1 MIEEDFLK
9 KYTFQKF
16 LIENTPEKILEK
28 NGLAL
33 KYAPKELQNDKNMVL
48 LAVKSNG
55 NALRYASEELQ
66 NDPEIIN
73 IAKKNLNNKLMFSTF
88 IK

>member
-1 MIEEDFLK
+1 MMIDEDLLK

-16 LIENTPEKILEK
+16 LIENTPEKILRK

-33 KYAPKELQNDKNMVL
+33 KYASKEIKNDKEMVL

-55 NALRYASEELQ
+55 NALEYASEELQ
-66 NDPEIIN
+66 KDQQIIN
-73 IAKKNLNNKLMFSTF
+73 IAKKNLNNKLMF
-88 IK
+88 K